1 MLGIMSVSKLSI
13 AVTTI
18 PLTYFYDF
26 SFDLSKIGPYK
37 ELQSQ
42 TISKNLIWALFLQK
56 INPKKYK

>member
-18 PLTYFYDF
+18 PLTYFYYF
-26 SFDLSKIGPYK
+26 YFDLSKIRPYK